1 MSLSGRATREDQVE
15 RSRLIRAQAEKVE
28 RQNLV
33 ETGNLV
39 EAESVKLEW
48 ADMCVTIRQR
58 LLAIPAR
65 IAARYPDPKLR
76 ADLDREIRAAL
87 DELANDL

>member
-15 RSRLIRAQAEKVE
+15 RSRLIRAQAERVE
-28 RQNLV
+28 RQNSV
-33 ETGNLV
+33 EAGELV
-39 EAESVKLEW
+39 EAESVRLEW

-65 IAARYPDPKLR
+65 IGARYPDPKLR